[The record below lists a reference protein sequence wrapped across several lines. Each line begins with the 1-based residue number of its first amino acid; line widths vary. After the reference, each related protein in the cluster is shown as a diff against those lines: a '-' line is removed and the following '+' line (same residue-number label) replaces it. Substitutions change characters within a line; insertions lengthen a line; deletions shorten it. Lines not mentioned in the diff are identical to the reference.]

1 MMESG
6 DAHRF
11 AARHLVVV
19 TCGVT
24 ALVVAFRNGQP
35 MVLRYV
41 LPKLARGDILLVES
55 FDEADDTFDLGDQ
68 PSESLAE
75 SLEAGGDVS
84 QEDETRVWDRRG
96 LRGKT
101 GMVPFV
107 RIVCPKPFR
116 DGGGDMGFCWGD

>member
-11 AARHLVVV
+11 VPRHLVAVICDLTV
-19 TCGVT
+19 
-24 ALVVAFRNGQP
+24 LVVEFRNGQP

-75 SLEAGGDVS
+75 SLEVGGDIS
-84 QEDETRVWDRRG
+84 QEDETRVWDRSG

-101 GMVPFV
+101 GMGPFIW
-107 RIVCPKPFR
+107 IVCPKPFR
-116 DGGGDMGFCWGD
+116 DGGGDMGFC